1 MMRKMKGRRL
11 IVFLE
16 RLDEE
21 AAQIGET
28 RSVVVDVEEEDVPF
42 SDVLP
47 TSQSNIDSEE
57 LNDTEP
63 AQEAL
68 VK

>member
-16 RLDEE
+16 RLEEE
-21 AAQIGET
+21 AAQIRET
-28 RSVVVDVEEEDVPF
+28 RSVVVDVEEDVPF
-42 SDVLP
+42 SEVLP
-47 TSQSNIDSEE
+47 TSQSNMDSEE